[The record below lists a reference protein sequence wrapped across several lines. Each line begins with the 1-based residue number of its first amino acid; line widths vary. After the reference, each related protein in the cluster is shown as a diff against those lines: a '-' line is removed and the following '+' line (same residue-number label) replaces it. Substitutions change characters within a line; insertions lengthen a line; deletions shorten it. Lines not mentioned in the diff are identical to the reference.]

1 MKTAKE
7 LENMFGISS
16 ERIREVDEKASR
28 GELEGDAVSSV
39 TGPGRPPMFEEPVQ
53 QVTFKESSEVVRAM
67 DRRAKQLGIRRS
79 DYLRRLVENDLNCM
93 L

>member
-1 MKTAKE
+1 
-7 LENMFGISS
+7 
-16 ERIREVDEKASR
+16 
-28 GELEGDAVSSV
+28 
-39 TGPGRPPMFEEPVQ
+39 MFEEPVQ